1 MLFSLFFY
9 FLLTP
14 KTTFSINYTVLQKY
28 FFCNIWN
35 QPKLMAHHCSLCPV
49 CSGLRATAGS
59 PFVGLVCSC
68 ACCSSQQQPTQ
79 ADLIS
84 LDESALS
91 AEVEDN
97 FHQFV
102 VFFQWALMRRTKL
115 SKASSCPSPL
125 PAHSLLLQTAF
136 FLSNSSAK
144 LTDWQSLNT
153 KTSFHNIPKIHVS
166 NEKWHLLKA

>member
-1 MLFSLFFY
+1 MG
-9 FLLTP
+9 
-14 KTTFSINYTVLQKY
+14 LQKY

-35 QPKLMAHHCSLCPV
+35 QPKLMAHHYYLVPV
-49 CSGLRATAGS
+49 CSALHAAAGS
-59 PFVGLVCSC
+59 PFAGLVCSC
-68 ACCSSQQQPTQ
+68 ACCSSEQQPTQ

-102 VFFQWALMRRTKL
+102 VFFFPVSLNEENKVVESL
-115 SKASSCPSPL
+115 ILPFPSSSTQ
-125 PAHSLLLQTAF
+125 SSVTDGF
-136 FLSNSSAK
+136 FLSNSSTK